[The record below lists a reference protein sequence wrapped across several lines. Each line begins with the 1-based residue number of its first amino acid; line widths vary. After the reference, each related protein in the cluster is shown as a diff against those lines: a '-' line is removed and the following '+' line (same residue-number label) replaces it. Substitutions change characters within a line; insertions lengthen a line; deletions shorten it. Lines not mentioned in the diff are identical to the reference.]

1 MSFKKSI
8 VKTLKASFGNV
19 IEWYDYSLYGYFA
32 IVISQHFFPEE
43 NSRWESLLL
52 TFGIFAAGYLARPIG
67 SVFFGNLGDKKGRYF
82 AMNLSILLMAIPTIV
97 MAFIPTYETIGVFA
111 PIILIIIRIFQGI
124 SAGGQFGNLMTI
136 ESEDSEFRFV
146 GFNVSLAFSTSIL
159 GFILASAVSA
169 IFTTIIPE
177 SWGNLVWRIPF
188 GLGAILL
195 FIFIYL
201 RGKDEGHI
209 PQNYKKPPVKELV
222 KSYKKHLITITA
234 IATIALM
241 IYYIDITYM
250 TSYMVEVLDIPMS
263 DALIINTIATIFMFL
278 VTPFFGFISDL
289 FGRKQVL
296 CLSFVLCLIASP
308 MLLMFL
314 DGKSILLSTII
325 LAILATITG
334 MIQGAANPCYTMVFP
349 HKVRAS
355 GASITYGFG
364 ASISG
369 FAPLIAT
376 YITGVIDHT
385 LGIIL
390 LIVVLSL
397 SGAIITIYIPLKQMR
412 TRRLNDLFASKL
424 IKQGESKNEIL
435 YR

>member
-1 MSFKKSI
+1 LSFKKSI
-8 VKTLKASFGNV
+8 AKTLKASFGNI

-32 IVISQHFFPEE
+32 IVISQNFFPEE
-43 NSRWESLLL
+43 TSRWESLLL
-52 TFGIFAAGYLARPIG
+52 TFGIFATGYLARPLG
-67 SVFFGNLGDKKGRYF
+67 SVIFGSLGDQKGRYY

-97 MAFIPTYETIGVFA
+97 MAFIPTYESIGIFA
-111 PIILIIIRIFQGI
+111 PIILIIIRVFQGI

-136 ESEDSEFRFV
+136 ESEGQDFRFV

-177 SWGNLVWRIPF
+177 SWGTLVWRIPF
-188 GLGAILL
+188 GLGAVLL
-195 FIFIYL
+195 FIFIFL

-209 PQNYKKPPVKELV
+209 PRNYKKPPIKELV
-222 KSYKKHLITITA
+222 KSYKKHLFIVTA
-234 IATIALM
+234 IATLALM

-250 TSYMVEVLDIPMS
+250 TSYMVEVLGMSMS
-263 DALIINTIATIFMFL
+263 DALVINTIATVFMFL
-278 VTPFFGFISDL
+278 ITPFFGFISDL

-296 CLSFVLCLIASP
+296 FLSFLLCLVASP
-308 MLLMFL
+308 VLLMFL
-314 DGKSILLSTII
+314 DGKSMVVSVVI
-325 LAILATITG
+325 LASLATITG

-349 HKVRAS
+349 HRVRAS

-364 ASISG
+364 ASVSG

-376 YITGVIDHT
+376 FITGVMDHT

-390 LIVVLSL
+390 LISVLSFL
-397 SGAIITIYIPLKQMR
+397 GAIITLKMPLKQMR
-412 TRRLNDLFASKL
+412 VRRLNDLKANNI
-424 IKQGESKNEIL
+424 IKQGEKMNEIF